1 MMITRITDENVSYFK
16 AVIPDRLY
24 ARSNTALGAID
35 DEGKACGVLLADIGA
50 QEAELLWLF
59 VDEKH
64 RGEGFGE
71 LLMSTFTDIADKAG
85 VRLSFFTMIETRNE
99 EEFVDF
105 LDSKTGFVRE
115 FDNKGTLY
123 SFRLSDVKVGS
134 AVNTG
139 VPGIKPL
146 SDALSREER
155 KVRERVKK
163 LFGVQVSDADM
174 EDWKSS
180 GLSYVKTVDN
190 ETDAFV
196 LAKFVEDEG
205 AYERISVDYIY
216 SSEQGMRSL
225 LPIVGVMRSQTKA
238 LGLPPNTKVQAVA
251 LTNTIVGVINEVTDG
266 KYTGE
271 GKLTV
276 WTRRK

>member
-1 MMITRITDENVSYFK
+1 MKKHMKLVTLFVLPLLCLAGCGEQSSSPDVIYSGDTLVQKSFGGLGVEWGAYEDTDKLVDGAWDRITAHMERLGAARIRLMVSYDWFCT
-16 AVIPDRLY
+16 
-24 ARSNTALGAID
+24 N
-35 DEGKACGVLLADIGA
+35 
-50 QEAELLWLF
+50 
-59 VDEKH
+59 
-64 RGEGFGE
+64 
-71 LLMSTFTDIADKAG
+71 
-85 VRLSFFTMIETRNE
+85 
-99 EEFVDF
+99 
-105 LDSKTGFVRE
+105 

-139 VPGIKPL
+139 ITGIKPL

-155 KVRERVKK
+155 KVRELVKK
-163 LFGVQVSDADM
+163 LFGVQVTDADM
-174 EDWKSS
+174 EDWRSS

-216 SSEQGMRSL
+216 SSEQGMRPL